1 MAHPLVRKEL
11 TELAKLYDKISMCT
25 HCGNCKY
32 FYEYGAQENLAAP
45 SCPQGDKFLFDAYM
59 GARGKMSL
67 AKGLL
72 SGRIDFTDTVSHI
85 LFTCNA
91 CGACQSMCETDVKD
105 YIVRVIET
113 LKYEAWRARV
123 KIPLGIERWS
133 AHIRVERNPY
143 MEKHAERTA
152 WIPRE
157 IKEKLPKKARYL
169 YFVGCT
175 SSYRQRNVALATLKL
190 LMNLGIDVTVSEDE
204 WCCGSPLLRT
214 GQWELAKEFAEH
226 NIQLIEK
233 HGAEAMI
240 TTCAGCYRTLSKDYQ
255 QDLPYGY
262 KDVLEVNFSS
272 KIIHTIQLLDELIRK
287 GEVEFVG
294 SFDKV
299 VTYHD
304 PCHLGRHAGVYDPP
318 RNVLKAI
325 PGLKLVEMK
334 RTRQYSF
341 CCGAGGGVRGAYPD
355 YSLET
360 AAKRVREAE
369 AVGAEVLT
377 SVCPFCWRNM
387 SDAIQMIGS
396 KVKMMDITE
405 ILVDIVKSKAK

>member
-1 MAHPLVRKEL
+1 MAHPLVRREL
-11 TELAKLYDKISMCT
+11 TELAKLFDKISMCT

-32 FYEYGAQENLAAP
+32 FYEYGALENLAAP
-45 SCPQGDKFLFDAYM
+45 GCPQGDKFLFDAYM
-59 GARGKMSL
+59 GSRGKIAL

-72 SGRIDFTDTVSHI
+72 SGRIDFTDTVSHV
-85 LFTCNA
+85 LFTCTTCAA
-91 CGACQSMCETDVKD
+91 CRSMCETDVRD
-105 YIVRVIET
+105 YIIRIFEA
-113 LKYEAWRARV
+113 LRYEAWRAGV
-123 KIPLGIERWS
+123 EIPAGIKRWR
-133 AHIRVERNPY
+133 AHIAVERNPY

-175 SSYRQRNVALATLKL
+175 SSYRQKNIALATLKL
-190 LMNLGIDVTVSEDE
+190 LVNLGIDVTVSEDE

-214 GQWELAKEFAEH
+214 GQWDLAKEFAEH
-226 NIQLIEK
+226 NAQLMEE
-233 HGAEAMI
+233 HGAEAII

-255 QDLPYGY
+255 EGPPDGY
-262 KDVLEVNFSS
+262 KDILGVGFSG
-272 KIIHTIQLLDELIRK
+272 KVIHTIQLLEELIKK
-287 GEVEFVG
+287 GEIEFVG

-304 PCHLGRHAGVYDPP
+304 PCHLGRHAGVYDSP
-318 RNVLKAI
+318 RSVLNAI
-325 PGLKLVEMK
+325 PGLKLIEMK
-334 RTRQYSF
+334 RARQYSF
-341 CCGAGGGVRGAYPD
+341 CCGAGGGVRGAFPE

-369 AVGAEVLT
+369 ATGAEVLT
-377 SVCPFCWRNM
+377 SVCPFCWRNL

-396 KVKMMDITE
+396 KMKMMDITE
-405 ILVDIVKSKAK
+405 ILVDIVKPRSK

>member
-1 MAHPLVRKEL
+1 MAHPLVRREL
-11 TELAKLYDKISMCT
+11 TELAKLFDKISMCT

-32 FYEYGAQENLAAP
+32 FYEYGALENLAAP
-45 SCPQGDKFLFDAYM
+45 GCPQGDKFLFDAYM
-59 GARGKMSL
+59 GSRGKTAL

-72 SGRIDFTDTVSHI
+72 SGRIDFTNTVSHV
-85 LFTCNA
+85 LFTCTTCAA
-91 CGACQSMCETDVKD
+91 CRSMCETDVRD
-105 YIVRVIET
+105 YIIRIIET
-113 LKYEAWRARV
+113 LRYEAWRAGV
-123 KIPLGIERWS
+123 EIPAGIKRWR
-133 AHIRVERNPY
+133 AHIAVERNPY

-175 SSYRQRNVALATLKL
+175 SSYRQKNIALATLKL
-190 LMNLGIDVTVSEDE
+190 LVNLGIDVTVSEDE

-214 GQWELAKEFAEH
+214 GQWDLAKEFAEH
-226 NIQLIEK
+226 NAQLMEK
-233 HGAEAMI
+233 HGAEAII

-255 QDLPYGY
+255 EGPPDGY
-262 KDVLEVNFSS
+262 KDILGVSFSG
-272 KIIHTIQLLDELIRK
+272 KVIHTIQLLEELIKK
-287 GEVEFVG
+287 GEIEFVG

-318 RNVLKAI
+318 RNVLNAI
-325 PGLKLVEMK
+325 PGLKLIEMK
-334 RTRQYSF
+334 RARQYSF
-341 CCGAGGGVRGAYPD
+341 CCGAGGGVRGAFPE

-369 AVGAEVLT
+369 ATGAEVLT
-377 SVCPFCWRNM
+377 SVCPFCWRNL

-396 KVKMMDITE
+396 KMKMMDITE
-405 ILVDIVKSKAK
+405 ILVDIVKPKSK